1 MSAAC
6 GQNTNKLGSVVE
18 KAAKFPR
25 FGQITFRF
33 GFQATCATGRRERIN
48 PSFYSSTHTLA
59 CVGPRLCPPC
69 PPRPGATSALL
80 VVPGVRSLLL
90 CILPRVSLDYTNICL
105 PLCAVARVQL
115 LQYTCPRLLWL
126 YTPLANKYTPVSP
139 PSSELAIIRRRQFLR
154 RCHWYRGPS
163 DAADCV

>member
-48 PSFYSSTHTLA
+48 PTFYSSTHTLLA
-59 CVGPRLCPPC
+59 WARDCAPPA
-69 PPRPGATSALL
+69 PPARGQH
-80 VVPGVRSLLL
+80 
-90 CILPRVSLDYTNICL
+90 LPYL
-105 PLCAVARVQL
+105 
-115 LQYTCPRLLWL
+115 
-126 YTPLANKYTPVSP
+126 
-139 PSSELAIIRRRQFLR
+139 
-154 RCHWYRGPS
+154 
-163 DAADCV
+163 